1 MDGTG
6 IPASA
11 DSSEGPPRRG
21 RPRSKQSE
29 QAILLAAADLLVER
43 GLGAMSIEEVAARAG
58 VGKATIYRRWSTR
71 GTLALDA
78 FVADYLKRQP
88 LPDTGSLRGDLT
100 AALRAWVR
108 LVTRTPVGRTL
119 TGLLAEAQRDPGL
132 ATAWTKQVIGP
143 VRAEHRIM
151 VRRAIA
157 RGEIPAETD
166 ADVVMDLLYGS
177 AYHRLLQGHLPL
189 TDRFVLQVV
198 ELVMRA
204 LARATTEGGRRRR

>member
-6 IPASA
+6 IPGFAETSPGA
-11 DSSEGPPRRG
+11 ARPG
-21 RPRSKQSE
+21 RPRSKQAE
-29 QAILLAAADLLVER
+29 QAILRAAADVLAER
-43 GLGAMSIEEVAARAG
+43 GLAAMSIEEVAARAA

-78 FVADYLKRQP
+78 FEADYLKRQP

-100 AALRAWVR
+100 VALRTWVR
-108 LVTRTPVGRTL
+108 LVTRTPIGRTL

-132 ATAWTKQVIGP
+132 AAAWSRQVIGP
-143 VRAEHRIM
+143 MRAERRIM

-157 RGEIPAETD
+157 RGEIPADTD
-166 ADVVMDLLYGS
+166 ADVVMDLLFGS

-198 ELVMRA
+198 DMVMRA
-204 LARATTEGGRRRR
+204 VTPGA

>member
-1 MDGTG
+1 
-6 IPASA
+6 
-11 DSSEGPPRRG
+11 
-21 RPRSKQSE
+21 
-29 QAILLAAADLLVER
+29 
-43 GLGAMSIEEVAARAG
+43 MSIEEVAARAG

-78 FVADYLKRQP
+78 FVADYLRRQP

>member
-1 MDGTG
+1 L
-6 IPASA
+6 
-11 DSSEGPPRRG
+11 R
-21 RPRSKQSE
+21 
-29 QAILLAAADLLVER
+29 AAADLLVER
-43 GLGAMSIEEVAARAG
+43 GLAAMSIEEVAARAG

-78 FVADYLKRQP
+78 FVSDYLKRQP
-88 LPDTGSLRGDLT
+88 LPDSGSLRGDLT
-100 AALRAWVR
+100 AALRTWVR

-119 TGLLAEAQRDPGL
+119 RGLLAEAQRDPGL
-132 ATAWTKQVIGP
+132 ASAWTQQVIGP

-157 RGEIPAETD
+157 RGEIPAATD

-198 ELVMRA
+198 DMVMRA
-204 LARATTEGGRRRR
+204 VAPEQGSRC

>member
-1 MDGTG
+1 
-6 IPASA
+6 
-11 DSSEGPPRRG
+11 
-21 RPRSKQSE
+21 
-29 QAILLAAADLLVER
+29 
-43 GLGAMSIEEVAARAG
+43 MSIEEVAARAG

-100 AALRAWVR
+100 AALRTWVR

-119 TGLLAEAQRDPGL
+119 RGLLAEAQRDPGL
-132 ATAWTKQVIGP
+132 AAAWSQQVIGP

-177 AYHRLLQGHLPL
+177 AYYRLLQGHLPL
-189 TDRFVLQVV
+189 TDRFVLQVADM
-198 ELVMRA
+198 VMRA
-204 LARATTEGGRRRR
+204 VTPGGTSRT